1 MSVGNENSA
10 DLNSSIGKKDNNPR
24 RNTNN
29 TYNDNGKRKF
39 SHIHQNNDVIADDEK
54 SKESIIKEFARRHS
68 WLISVSKLESSNN
81 GSSYVHLKSTLKTKQ
96 LEDQG
101 PKGKSKRKMSKHHK
115 GSCDSS
121 TLSTPSNNGAV
132 ASSKLK
138 QKAEEVKAN
147 NGVVT
152 GNYSVAT
159 NDKNRKVVK
168 YESTP
173 GINTWKNRQMV
184 SHKDSKESGGIGTDQ
199 LGESVVPPQIIDNSA
214 VLFSNTKRKK
224 GKFKRNNVQN
234 HLQSDLDKSDNEVDY
249 KSVNDDVKKKEG
261 AVRSYEEYEG
271 EGEYDGEG
279 ESYTSSCSCSS
290 WLREK
295 NADNGVSL
303 KLSQYS
309 YRPTYADF
317 KKHETEEESQVIN
330 MSRFQDDGETSY
342 YNNEK
347 MSTKNYDNNTK
358 GDRSIDDFSTVGAN
372 KPIKVLDKSQEFPD
386 NLNNG
391 RFKFQMRS

>member
-1 MSVGNENSA
+1 M
-10 DLNSSIGKKDNNPR
+10 
-24 RNTNN
+24 
-29 TYNDNGKRKF
+29 
-39 SHIHQNNDVIADDEK
+39 IADDNKQDENV
-54 SKESIIKEFARRHS
+54 IKEFARRHS

-81 GSSYVHLKSTLKTKQ
+81 GSSYVHLKSTIKTKQ
-96 LEDQG
+96 LQDQG
-101 PKGKSKRKMSKHHK
+101 PRGKAKHKQSRHHK

-147 NGVVT
+147 NSLVT

-159 NDKNRKVVK
+159 YDKVKKVAK

-199 LGESVVPPQIIDNSA
+199 LGESIVPPQIIDNSA

-224 GKFKRNNVQN
+224 GKFTRNNVQN

-249 KSVNDDVKKKEG
+249 KSVDDNVKKKEG
-261 AVRSYEEYEG
+261 AIRSYEEYEG

-279 ESYTSSCSCSS
+279 ESYSSSCSCSS
-290 WLREK
+290 CLREK

-317 KKHETEEESQVIN
+317 RKHETEEESQVIN

-347 MSTKNYDNNTK
+347 MSTKNYESNTK
-358 GDRSIDDFSTVGAN
+358 GDRSIEDFSNVGTK
-372 KPIKVLDKSQEFPD
+372 KPTKILDKSQEFPD

-391 RFKFQMRS
+391 KFKFQMRS